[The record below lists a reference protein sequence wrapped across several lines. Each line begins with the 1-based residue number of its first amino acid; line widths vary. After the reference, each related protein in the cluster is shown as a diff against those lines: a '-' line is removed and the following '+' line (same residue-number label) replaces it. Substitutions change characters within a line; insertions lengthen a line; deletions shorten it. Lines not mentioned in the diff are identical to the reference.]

1 MKASETKLQ
10 RMLEGTQQY
19 VVPLFQRPYS
29 WDKKEWDDLWTDLL
43 ELCEEEQPRTHFI
56 GSMVTMPTT
65 SVPEGVAK
73 YLLIDG
79 QQRLTTIFILLVL
92 LRDKAKE
99 ISGSNLSDQINDR
112 FLLNK
117 YEADGDYY
125 KLMPTQVDRKPFQDI
140 IMSRFTESRD
150 QIVNAYNFF
159 EKKLRQFKHDLQVLC
174 KVITSN
180 LLVVSIVLDHD
191 DNPYLVFES
200 LNAKGKPL
208 TQSDLI
214 RNYFFMRIHVTK
226 QEDIYANYWLP
237 MQLTLDESLTEFIR
251 HFLMKD
257 GFVVKQD
264 NVYLML
270 KERAVKKNNDETL
283 EYLKEIVRFST
294 YYTKILVPEKE
305 PNKNI
310 RRSLSRLNCLGVTT
324 AYPFLLNCYN
334 ELDLGMLSEEYFTE
348 ILKVIENFMVRRFV
362 CNVPTNQLNKIFPTL
377 YIQAKKYDSN
387 NLLNGVK
394 KALQTKGYPKD
405 AQFQERLTDVKL
417 YGSAERADKAK
428 LILSSLEESFGHKEQ
443 INFDTL
449 SIEHVMPQTLSQWW
463 QEHLGDE
470 WEETHELF
478 LHSLGNL
485 TLTGYNPELS
495 NSDFYFKRKLFC
507 ESHLKL
513 NEYFATVERW
523 DRDAI
528 EGRSAVTADM
538 ALKVWPYFGDDSDKQ
553 VKDGFT
559 GTKPTKL
566 QILGQEFEVKSWRD
580 VMEQLL
586 NTIADLEPEKFLEI
600 IKNFPHFIGSDESR
614 FHSVRQLN
622 NGVYME
628 VNRSAN
634 VINRFCIQAA
644 ETIGLT
650 SEDWNVESA

>member
-29 WDKKEWDDLWTDLL
+29 WDKKEWDDLWNDLL

-79 QQRLTTIFILLVL
+79 QQRLTTIFILLAL

-99 ISGSNLSDQINDR
+99 IPGSNLSDQINDR

-117 YEADGDYY
+117 YETAGDYY
-125 KLMPTQVDRKPFQDI
+125 KLMPTQVDRKSFQDI
-140 IMSRFTESRD
+140 IMSRFTESQD
-150 QIVNAYNFF
+150 QIVKAYTFF
-159 EKKLRQFKHDLQVLC
+159 EKKFRQFKHDLQVIC

-180 LLVVSIVLDHD
+180 LLVVSIVLDLD

-214 RNYFFMRIHVTK
+214 RNYFFMRIHVNE
-226 QEDIYANYWLP
+226 QENIYANYWLL
-237 MQLTLDESLTEFIR
+237 MQQTLDESLTEFIR

-270 KERAVKKNNDETL
+270 KERATKKNNSETL
-283 EYLKEIVRFST
+283 DYLKEIVRFST
-294 YYTKILVPEKE
+294 YYAKLLSPAKE
-305 PNKNI
+305 SNKHI
-310 RRSLSRLNCLGVTT
+310 RRGLTRLNCLGVTT

-334 ELDLGMLSEEYFTE
+334 ELDLGMLSAEFFHELLT
-348 ILKVIENFMVRRFV
+348 VIENFMVRRFV
-362 CNVPTNQLNKIFPTL
+362 CNIPTNQLNKIFPTL
-377 YIQAKKYDSN
+377 YIQAKNFDSS

-394 KALQTKGYPKD
+394 KVLQTKGYPRD
-405 AQFQERLTDVKL
+405 AQFQERLADVKL
-417 YGSAERADKAK
+417 YGSTERADKAR

-443 INFDTL
+443 IDLNSL

-463 QEHLGDE
+463 QEHLGDD
-470 WEETHELF
+470 WEETHELY

-495 NSDFYFKRKLFC
+495 NSDFYSKRKVFN

-513 NEYFATVERW
+513 NEYYASVERW
-523 DRDAI
+523 DRNAI
-528 EGRSAVTADM
+528 EGRSAVMADI
-538 ALKVWPYFGDDSDKQ
+538 ALEIWPYFGDDSGKQ
-553 VKDGFT
+553 AKDGFT
-559 GTKPTKL
+559 GTKPTRL
-566 QILGQEFEVKSWRD
+566 QILSQEFDVGSWRD

-586 NTIADLEPEKFLEI
+586 NTIADLEPEKFQEI
-600 IKNFPHFIGSDESR
+600 IKNFPHFIGFDESR
-614 FHSVRQLN
+614 FHSVRRLN
-622 NGVYME
+622 NGAYIE
-628 VNRSAN
+628 LNRSAN
-634 VINRFCIQAA
+634 VIYRFCVQAA
-644 ETIGLT
+644 ESIGLT
-650 SEDWNVESA
+650 SEDWNVESE